1 MSIDL
6 FTDVEQQYTTKPDKP
21 IWALGV
27 EDPSNDKE
35 VHHWLM
41 GELEYLKEEN
51 RERFMRIL
59 RCQALYRGIQYTQQE
74 TREERFIQNSTQI
87 QRITVNQCYDLVQQK
102 VARLIKYR
110 PGIAV
115 LPANDE
121 FQDKLAASNVDGWL
135 QYVWYRQNFDGVTQP
150 EYVQAV
156 RTDGEAFLFVTW
168 DKEGGD
174 YVGEFD
180 SSMQDQMYAE
190 GEVTLMDDHNHAV
203 LDSKGNPIVVKS
215 PIFQGDVKYEIVRTT
230 DVLLDRVVKW
240 EDCNYLFRREVISVE
255 EAKIRYPDGAD
266 NIIAD
271 NSALVYDHEKFQ
283 VRKARKNE
291 IVLWHFYHKRAK
303 GLERGRYI
311 VFSNRGIVKSVPYP
325 YKHRKL
331 PCARLIDVKLP
342 GELNG
347 HSGINLIAPI
357 HGAYNNATN
366 AILKNQMLVA
376 HPKWIVAAGSV
387 KLESLG
393 NDITIVQY
401 KGPIAPQL
409 AQMNPTAPEVF
420 AFRDK
425 LKEEMQQV
433 YGIYGV
439 SRGDPPPGIKAGVAL
454 QFLAEQESERQ
465 NEDVLRYNDWL
476 KEVAELTI
484 AVAAQ
489 YYPKDEKRMVRI
501 MGSDKA
507 WTTTAFDP
515 KHLQKA
521 YDIRIQNSSALPNS
535 KAARIQTLID
545 LREAAPNSI
554 TEERF
559 LDLIDLAQDKK
570 FIDQATASVRSAEAE
585 NEAML
590 NPDSPLPIAEPTEY
604 EEHLAHWN
612 VHAIRIRSWDFKNR
626 IPEEVQQIMID
637 HQRTHE
643 YMMVERAKIDPQYF
657 QQLAA
662 LKGFPM
668 FFTLAPP
675 PPPAP
680 MPPPMPPGPMSDGL
694 PSAQDAL
701 VAPPPPPIS
710 EPMPPVEDQLAQSAE
725 PIPGP
730 IDQSGSI

>member
-1 MSIDL
+1 MSVDL

-27 EDPSNDKE
+27 EDPANDKE
-35 VHHWLM
+35 VHKWLR
-41 GELEYLKEEN
+41 GEVEYLKEEN
-51 RERFMRIL
+51 RERFMRVL

-121 FQDKLAASNVDGWL
+121 FQDKLAAENTDAWL
-135 QYVWYRQNFDGVTQP
+135 QYMWYRQSFDGVKQP
-150 EYVQAV
+150 EFVQAV
-156 RTDGEAFLFVTW
+156 RTDGEAYLFITW
-168 DKEGGD
+168 DKDSGD

-180 SSMQDQMYAE
+180 DEMQDKLHAE
-190 GEVTLMDDHNHAV
+190 GSVELLDENGHPV
-203 LDSKGNPIVVKS
+203 LDSAGNPIIVKS
-215 PIFQGDVKYEIVRTT
+215 PVFQGDVKYEIVRTT
-230 DVLLDRVVKW
+230 DILCERVVKW
-240 EDCNYLFRREVISVE
+240 EDCNYLFRREVVSVE
-255 EAKIRYPDGAD
+255 EARIRYPEGAD
-266 NIIAD
+266 NIVAD
-271 NSALVYDHEKFQ
+271 NSALIYDHEKFQ

-291 IVLWHFYHKRAK
+291 VVLWHFYHKRSK

-311 VFSNRGIVKSVPYP
+311 VFTGKGIVSNKPYP

-331 PCARLIDVKLP
+331 PCARLIDVALP

-347 HSGINLIAPI
+347 HSGINLISPI

-376 HPKWIVAAGSV
+376 HPKWVVAAGSV

-393 NDITIVQY
+393 NDITIVQF

-409 AQMNPTAPEVF
+409 VQMNPTAPEMF
-420 AFRDK
+420 TFREK

-439 SRGDPPPGIKAGVAL
+439 SRGEPPPGIKAGVAL

-476 KEVAELTI
+476 KEVAELSI
-484 AVAAQ
+484 AVASQ
-489 YYPKDEKRMVRI
+489 YYPRDEKRMVRI

-515 KHLQKA
+515 KHLDKP

-545 LREAAPNSI
+545 LRESAPNAI

-585 NEAML
+585 NEALL
-590 NPDSPLPIAEPTEY
+590 NPDSPLPVAEPTEY

-612 VHAIRIRSWDFKNR
+612 IHATRIRSWDFKNR
-626 IPEEVQQIMID
+626 IPEDVQKLMID
-637 HQRTHE
+637 HQMTHE
-643 YMMVERAKIDPQYF
+643 YIMTERAKIDPDYF
-657 QQLAA
+657 QKLVE

-668 FFTLAPP
+668 FFKIPPMPVVPPAAPVP
-675 PPPAP
+675 PGQMSQGLPMADQALNAPPAP
-680 MPPPMPPGPMSDGL
+680 
-694 PSAQDAL
+694 
-701 VAPPPPPIS
+701 PIT
-710 EPMPPVEDQLAQSAE
+710 EPMPPIESQIDQPMAE
-725 PIPGP
+725 AVPPIE
-730 IDQSGSI
+730 QSGSI